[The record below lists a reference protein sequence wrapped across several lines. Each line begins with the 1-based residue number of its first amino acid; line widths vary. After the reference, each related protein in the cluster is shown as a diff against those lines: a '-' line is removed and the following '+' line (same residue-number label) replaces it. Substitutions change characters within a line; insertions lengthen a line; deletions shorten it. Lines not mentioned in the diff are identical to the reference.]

1 MINFLCKIDWP
12 TLLAFAVTAL
22 TIVCTTIVTIKH
34 QKRALDAQIAISRD
48 ISDREKEKSRVEF
61 IANSRQL
68 WINSLRDEVA
78 SVISDISSIWDLFQ
92 QKSGRAE
99 VLADLRNPQYAMSE
113 LANWSTA
120 YGSAVARAEKSRAK
134 IQLLL
139 NPTEAASTALM
150 NAIDTAY
157 STAKSGKNPEENNSK
172 VVATLQP
179 ILKSEWERVKAQDGA

>member
-1 MINFLCKIDWP
+1 MISYLCEIDWP
-12 TLLAFAVTAL
+12 TLLAFAITVL

-34 QKRALDAQIAISRD
+34 QKRALDSQIFVSRD
-48 ISDREKEKSRVEF
+48 ASERDKEKSRIEF

-78 SVISDISSIWDLFQ
+78 SFIAETSSIWDLFQ

-99 VLADLRNPQYAMSE
+99 VLALMNAPEYAMSE

-120 YGSAVARAEKSRAK
+120 YGSAVTRAERSRAK

-139 NPTEAASTALM
+139 NPTEPASTALM
-150 NAIDTAY
+150 NAIDAAY
-157 STAKSGKNPEENNSK
+157 RTAKSKDDPEQKNSK
-172 VVATLQP
+172 VISALQP
-179 ILKSEWERVKAQDGA
+179 ILKSEWKRVKAQDGA